1 MFICYKKNQQALI
14 FQPLIFRP
22 DLVELNGKL
31 VVLYSD
37 VVGSVVDKNSV
48 VVKISVVVVVEV
60 VVVVVVVDV
69 VVVVVVAVVLVVLT
83 FCSFNFKSYLGIP
96 SYYNLFL

>member
-1 MFICYKKNQQALI
+1 MEFIKNLHYQKNQQALI

-60 VVVVVVVDV
+60 VVVVDV
-69 VVVVVVAVVLVVLT
+69 VVVVVVVVVVLVILT
-83 FCSFNFKSYLGIP
+83 FCSFNLKSYLE
-96 SYYNLFL
+96 

>member
-1 MFICYKKNQQALI
+1 MEFIKNICYQKNQQALI
-14 FQPLIFRP
+14 FQQLIFRP

-60 VVVVVVVDV
+60 VVVVDV
-69 VVVVVVAVVLVVLT
+69 VVVVVLVVLT
-83 FCSFNFKSYLGIP
+83 FCSFNFKFYLEIP